1 MPPAK
6 KSTKKTTS
14 KPTKSAAQSFLE
26 RLKKEQI
33 EGDIHKAIDIIPSGS
48 WVLNRLIGDGTLQD
62 QPGGFPRGYTVEIF
76 GDEACG
82 KTTIALHAAKEVQKA
97 GGTVLFADFEHSLR
111 TQKKYIENLG
121 INIDQETFI
130 HMTPMSFE
138 QGAKLIGQ
146 SLMEIKPW
154 LIIIDSVTA
163 MIPRDSAEGDAD
175 EVSAIGKQ
183 ARLMSHF
190 LNWITKRLENSNTCL
205 MLLNQKRKVI
215 KKSKYDS
222 GPDETTSGG
231 NAVRFFSNVRIELRP
246 KQKEKA
252 LVTSNITGAKE
263 EKIVNQVVKA
273 TVVKNKLDLPFKTG
287 PIYITFGKGINNIL
301 SLVELGKN
309 KKVIKLKGAWFS
321 WEDPNGEYS
330 FNCQG
335 KEALL
340 EHLENNPEILKALQT
355 YLKPTQNIDEMKTMH
370 DELLEKGI
378 ENLTDDERD
387 IMKDLRSNLGLSD
400 DILNE
405 GSDIDPDAKA
415 DLDELESLM
424 GEKND

>member
-6 KSTKKTTS
+6 KMTKTTKKKTT
-14 KPTKSAAQSFLE
+14 KPSQSAAQSFLQ

-33 EGDIHKAIDIIPSGS
+33 DGDIHKAIDIIPSGS
-48 WVLNRLIGDGTLQD
+48 WVLNRLIGDGTLED

-121 INIDQETFI
+121 INIDQETFV

-138 QGAKLIGQ
+138 QGAKLIGE
-146 SLMEIKPW
+146 SLVTLKPW
-154 LIIIDSVTA
+154 LIIVDSVTA
-163 MIPRDSAEGDAD
+163 MLPKDSAEGDAD

-190 LNWITKRLENSNTCL
+190 LNWITKRLEKSNTCL
-205 MLLNQKRKVI
+205 ILLNQKRKVI
-215 KKSKYDS
+215 KKSKYDP

-231 NAVRFFSNVRIELRP
+231 NAVRFFSNIRIELKP

-252 LVTSNITGAKE
+252 TVTSNITGAKE
-263 EKIVNQVVKA
+263 DKIVNQVIKA
-273 TVVKNKLDLPFKTG
+273 TVIKNKLDLPFKTG

-309 KKVIKLKGAWFS
+309 KKVIKLNGAWYA
-321 WEDPNGEYS
+321 WEDPSGEHS

-340 EHLENNPEILKALQT
+340 DHLENNPETLKALQT
-355 YLKPTQNIDEMKTMH
+355 FLKPTQNLDEMKVMH
-370 DELLEKGI
+370 DEMMQKGI
-378 ENLTDDERD
+378 DNLTEDERET
-387 IMKDLRSNLGLSD
+387 MKELRSNLGLSD
-400 DILNE
+400 DIFNE
-405 GSDIDPDAKA
+405 GSDLDADAKA
-415 DLDELESLM
+415 DLNELEDLM
-424 GEKND
+424 GG

>member
-6 KSTKKTTS
+6 KKTTKKTTS
-14 KPTKSAAQSFLE
+14 KPSQSAAQDF
-26 RLKKEQI
+26 LKKIKSQQI
-33 EGDIHKAIDIIPSGS
+33 EGDIHRAIDIIPSGS
-48 WVLNRLIGDGTLQD
+48 WVLNRLIGDGTLED
-62 QPGGFPRGYTVEIF
+62 QPGGYPRGYTVEIF

-82 KTTIALHAAKEVQKA
+82 KTTLALHAAKEVQKA

-121 INIDQETFI
+121 IKIDQETFI

-138 QGAKLIGQ
+138 QGAKLIGE
-146 SLMEIKPW
+146 SLVTLKPW

-163 MIPRDSAEGDAD
+163 MLPKDSAEGNAD

-205 MLLNQKRKVI
+205 ILLNQKRKVI
-215 KKSKYDS
+215 KKSKYDA

-231 NAVRFFSNVRIELRP
+231 NAVRFFSNVRIELKP

-252 LVTSNITGAKE
+252 MVTSNITGAKE
-263 EKIVNQVVKA
+263 EKIVNQVIKA

-287 PIYITFGKGINNIL
+287 PIYITFGKGVNNIL

-309 KKVIKLKGAWFS
+309 KKVIQLKGAWFS
-321 WEDPNGEYS
+321 WNDPSGEHS

-335 KEALL
+335 KESLL
-340 EHLENNPEILKALQT
+340 DHLEKNPEVLKALQT
-355 YLKPTQNIDEMKTMH
+355 YLKPTQNMDEMKTMH
-370 DELLEKGI
+370 DEFLEKGI
-378 ENLTDDERD
+378 DNLTEDEKD

-400 DILNE
+400 DIFST
-405 GSDIDPDAKA
+405 GSDLDPDAKA
-415 DLDELESLM
+415 DLEELEDLM
-424 GEKND
+424 GG